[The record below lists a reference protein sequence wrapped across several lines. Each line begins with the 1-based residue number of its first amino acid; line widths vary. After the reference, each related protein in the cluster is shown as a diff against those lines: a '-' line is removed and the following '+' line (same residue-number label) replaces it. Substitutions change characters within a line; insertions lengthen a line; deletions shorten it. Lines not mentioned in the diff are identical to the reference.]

1 MIQLTNAVKQI
12 LIVNIILFVGAM
24 LVPAL
29 NIFLPLYYFENPM
42 FGIWQMVS
50 HMFMHGG
57 LMHLFFNM
65 FALVSFGMVL
75 EHFWGSKKFVLFY
88 FLCGLGAAVV
98 NLAVNYWQFY
108 SAYDYLINAGLTA
121 NEIQA
126 LLTEGRVNV
135 QAAIARTPELQEAI
149 NQVTSV
155 FNTRMVGAS
164 GAIYGL
170 LVAFAFMYPNAELA
184 LMFIPVP
191 IKAKYFVPG
200 ILVLDLV
207 LGLNG
212 GSIFGGST
220 GIAHFAHLGGALVGF
235 LLMWYWRKNQFN
247 QNRWDRYGQ

>member
-29 NIFLPLYYFENPM
+29 NIYLPLYYFENPM
-42 FGIWQMVS
+42 FGVWQLIS
-50 HMFMHGG
+50 HMFMHGNW
-57 LMHLFFNM
+57 MHLFFNM
-65 FALVSFGMVL
+65 FALVSFGVVL
-75 EHFWGSKKFVLFY
+75 EHFWGSKKFVIFY
-88 FLCGLGAAVV
+88 FLCGLGAAAVYTM
-98 NLAVNYWQFY
+98 VNYWQFHQAY
-108 SAYDYLINAGLTA
+108 SALLDAGATQESIISILKSGVMYHP
-121 NEIQA
+121 NELVNT
-126 LLTEGRVNV
+126 LLN
-135 QAAIARTPELQEAI
+135 
-149 NQVTSV
+149 SY
-155 FNTRMVGAS
+155 NTRVVGAS

-184 LMFIPVP
+184 LLFIPVP

-200 ILVLDLV
+200 ILTLDLV

-212 GSIFGGST
+212 GSFFGAST

-235 LLMWYWRKNQFN
+235 LLMWYWKKNQFN

>member
-1 MIQLTNAVKQI
+1 MIQLTDAVKQI

-29 NIFLPLYYFENPM
+29 NIYLPLYYFENPM
-42 FGIWQMVS
+42 FGVWQLIS
-50 HMFMHGG
+50 HMFMHGN

-65 FALVSFGMVL
+65 FALVSFGVVL
-75 EHFWGSKKFVLFY
+75 EHFWGSKKFVIFY
-88 FLCGLGAAVV
+88 FLCGLGAAAV
-98 NLAVNYWQFY
+98 NLAVNYFQFHQ
-108 SAYDYLINAGLTA
+108 AYDYLINAGMTPGQLQT
-121 NEIQA
+121 
-126 LLTEGRVNV
+126 LLTEGKVNSMI
-135 QAAIARTPELQEAI
+135 QNTPQIQEAI
-149 NQVTSV
+149 NHTSS

-184 LMFIPVP
+184 LLFIPVP

-200 ILVLDLV
+200 ILTLDLV

-212 GSIFGGST
+212 GSFFGAST

-235 LLMWYWRKNQFN
+235 LLMWYWKKNQFN

>member
-1 MIQLTNAVKQI
+1 MMQLTNAVKQI

-29 NIFLPLYYFENPM
+29 NIYLPLYYFENPM
-42 FGIWQMVS
+42 FGWWQMVS

-57 LMHLFFNM
+57 LMHIFFNM
-65 FALVSFGMVL
+65 FALVSFGVVL

-88 FLCGLGAAVV
+88 FLCGLGAAVLHTV
-98 NLAVNYWQFY
+98 VNYWQFHE
-108 SAYDYLINAGLTA
+108 AYNSLVEMGAPQSSINSILESGNLFYQDNT
-121 NEIQA
+121 
-126 LLTEGRVNV
+126 VN
-135 QAAIARTPELQEAI
+135 TLS
-149 NQVTSV
+149 TSYKMPV
-155 FNTRMVGAS
+155 VGAS

-191 IKAKYFVPG
+191 IKAKYFVPA
-200 ILVLDLV
+200 ILLLDLI

-212 GSIFGGST
+212 GSFFGGST

-247 QNRWDRYGQ
+247 QNRWDRYGH

>member
-1 MIQLTNAVKQI
+1 MMQLTNAVKQI

-29 NIFLPLYYFENPM
+29 NIYLPLYYFENPM
-42 FGIWQMVS
+42 FGWWQMVS

-57 LMHLFFNM
+57 LMHIFFNM
-65 FALVSFGMVL
+65 FALVSFGVVL

-88 FLCGLGAAVV
+88 FLCGLGAAVLHTV
-98 NLAVNYWQFY
+98 VNYWQFHE
-108 SAYDYLINAGLTA
+108 AYNSLVEMGAPQSSINSILESGNLFYQDNT
-121 NEIQA
+121 
-126 LLTEGRVNV
+126 VN
-135 QAAIARTPELQEAI
+135 TLF
-149 NQVTSV
+149 TSYKMPV
-155 FNTRMVGAS
+155 VGAS

-191 IKAKYFVPG
+191 IKAKYFVPA
-200 ILVLDLV
+200 ILLLDLI

-212 GSIFGGST
+212 GSFFGGST

-247 QNRWDRYGQ
+247 QNRWDRYGH